1 MTGGVFREMHLYVQG
16 KAYGITA
23 SVHPGEGDLDFS
35 LSRLVTGC
43 RGLAWRLITE
53 DRHNN

>member
-1 MTGGVFREMHLYVQG
+1 MTGGVFREMHLYVQD

-35 LSRLVTGC
+35 LSRLVTGF
-43 RGLAWRLITE
+43 RGLA
-53 DRHNN
+53 